1 MYLLWLF
8 RLWYCSKCLAVM
20 NCSAVAL
27 WYCSMNKSDSLFYCF
42 ILMIIVKKI
51 QNPNIFFTFSKKY
64 YWLHNYHDHQCR
76 FTMILAEKH
85 KNTST
90 CTKKWYFLI
99 NEFQKNTIFTPIFVY
114 FLYYFSALIPL
125 ITYIYIRE
133 KNKKIK
139 QKNRKNRKKFIHINI
154 YARFCAFC
162 AILNS
167 KKF

>member
-64 YWLHNYHDHQCR
+64 YWLHIYHIISADLPW
-76 FTMILAEKH
+76 FWL
-85 KNTST
+85 KNTKIPQLVPKNGIFWST
-90 CTKKWYFLI
+90 NFRKIPFLPLFLYIFCTKMT
-99 NEFQKNTIFTPIFVY
+99 QMTQCH
-114 FLYYFSALIPL
+114 
-125 ITYIYIRE
+125 TYINTWRNFI
-133 KNKKIK
+133 KI
-139 QKNRKNRKKFIHINI
+139 
-154 YARFCAFC
+154 
-162 AILNS
+162 
-167 KKF
+167 